1 MERSVFRYI
10 LRHTWRDQ
18 VLLLVVTAVG
28 FPLIYIN
35 LEIPKRIVNSA
46 IGGKDVPS
54 TFLGFEVTQISYLF
68 ALSVLL
74 LTLITVNGAIKYW
87 LNVYRGVVGERTMRR
102 LRYELYQKVLLFP
115 LPQFKT
121 MSAGEIIPMI
131 VSETEPIGSF
141 VGESFNLPVFQGGL
155 LLTYLVFI
163 FNQNPWLG
171 LAAVALYPPQVY
183 LIPRLQRKINAL
195 AKDRVQTARALSDRI
210 GESVAGAAEIR
221 SNHTFYLEG
230 ADISDRLGTIYGIR
244 VDIYKRKFFVKFLNN
259 FLAQVTPFFFY
270 SVGGYFVIN
279 GELSLGAL
287 VAVLGAYKDIL
298 NPWKELLAWYSTKED
313 VRIKYEQIVSQFEP
327 PGLIDSRLIAEAP
340 PVIPRLVGEVAAQAL
355 TYSEDGV
362 TNRVDRVSFRIA
374 SGEHVALVG
383 SHSGKDDLAFLLARL
398 LMPSSGRIVVAGAN
412 FAEVHQAVPGRRV
425 GYATQNAHVFSG
437 TLAHNLYY
445 GLKQQP
451 VRSAVYDEHEL
462 IVQKKR
468 VHDALA
474 AGNIPYDVHADWI
487 DYDAAGVADSSHLIE
502 AALAA
507 LRLVEMNREVVRF
520 GLASTVNPQANP
532 AFAAM
537 ALQARA
543 RIRERVQREGLEP
556 YIELFDR
563 NAFHANSSIAEN
575 LLFGAPRR
583 PEFQLANLATNPEI
597 VRLLRDVGLL
607 EYLYSVGAKVVGMI
621 VERFANVPPDSPIF
635 EQFSHISA
643 DDLPEFRTLR
653 AKIAAV
659 GLAEISDEEKAR
671 LLALTFLVV
680 PALHRLGVLDES
692 GRKTMMDRIVAARSE
707 FQRRYA
713 ERDDVIDFFDAD
725 RFSPALS
732 IQDNILFGR
741 VAFGQANAVERVTE
755 LFREVAT
762 EIGMEPELLRLG
774 LEYEVGN
781 GGSRLSYSQRQRLA
795 IARAIMKNPD
805 IVVFNEPTSG
815 LDPST
820 EVRIV
825 RSVLGWAK
833 GRTVVWTLG
842 RADLAREFDRV
853 VVLDDGRVVEQGSF
867 AELEQA
873 ESALTRLLA

>member
-10 LRHTWRDQ
+10 LRHSWRDQ

-28 FPLIYIN
+28 FPLIYIT

-141 VGESFNLPVFQGGL
+141 VGESFNLPVLQGGL

-270 SVGGYFVIN
+270 SVGGFFVIK

-340 PVIPRLVGEVAAQAL
+340 PVIPRLAGEVAALAL
-355 TYSEDGV
+355 THSEDGV

-451 VRSAVYDEHEL
+451 VRSAVYDEHES

-487 DYDAAGVADSSHLIE
+487 DYEAAGVADSSQLIE

-507 LRLVEMNREVVRF
+507 L
-520 GLASTVNPQANP
+520 
-532 AFAAM
+532 
-537 ALQARA
+537 
-543 RIRERVQREGLEP
+543 
-556 YIELFDR
+556 
-563 NAFHANSSIAEN
+563 
-575 LLFGAPRR
+575 PRR
-583 PEFQLANLATNPEI
+583 NEPGGRSIWPREHRQPAGQSGICRHGAAGTGADSRTGAARGPGAVHRTIRSECVPCEQQHRRELAVRRATAAGVPTGESCHQPRDREAAARRRAAG
-597 VRLLRDVGLL
+597 VPLLGGR
-607 EYLYSVGAKVVGMI
+607 
-621 VERFANVPPDSPIF
+621 
-635 EQFSHISA
+635 Q
-643 DDLPEFRTLR
+643 
-653 AKIAAV
+653 
-659 GLAEISDEEKAR
+659 
-671 LLALTFLVV
+671 
-680 PALHRLGVLDES
+680 S
-692 GRKTMMDRIVAARSE
+692 GRHDRRAVCQRPSRQPDFRAVQPY
-707 FQRRYA
+707 QRR
-713 ERDDVIDFFDAD
+713 
-725 RFSPALS
+725 
-732 IQDNILFGR
+732 
-741 VAFGQANAVERVTE
+741 
-755 LFREVAT
+755 
-762 EIGMEPELLRLG
+762 
-774 LEYEVGN
+774 
-781 GGSRLSYSQRQRLA
+781 
-795 IARAIMKNPD
+795 
-805 IVVFNEPTSG
+805 
-815 LDPST
+815 
-820 EVRIV
+820 
-825 RSVLGWAK
+825 
-833 GRTVVWTLG
+833 
-842 RADLAREFDRV
+842 
-853 VVLDDGRVVEQGSF
+853 
-867 AELEQA
+867 
-873 ESALTRLLA
+873 